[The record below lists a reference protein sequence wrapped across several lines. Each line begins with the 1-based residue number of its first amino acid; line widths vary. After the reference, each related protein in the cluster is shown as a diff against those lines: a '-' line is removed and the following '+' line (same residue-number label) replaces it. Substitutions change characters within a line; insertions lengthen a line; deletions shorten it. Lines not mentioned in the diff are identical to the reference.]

1 MQKGLNAKP
10 RTQMNFQ
17 SGNDAKFGREAV
29 AGSRDSRRAGP
40 FAHLERAG
48 SSLHWDEKHEKST
61 RQPGPSSQGTF
72 RQGEVLENG
81 SLKEKFWRS
90 LRQQEGSTSR
100 QDCPA
105 EEERERAQGW
115 CRGLSAQRSR
125 AKLLLWNKICWN
137 VDTPIP
143 E

>member
-1 MQKGLNAKP
+1 MMRNNKNPQDRLDQVLGG
-10 RTQMNFQ
+10 F
-17 SGNDAKFGREAV
+17 SSREKWWKN
-29 AGSRDSRRAGP
+29 S
-40 FAHLERAG
+40 
-48 SSLHWDEKHEKST
+48 
-61 RQPGPSSQGTF
+61 
-72 RQGEVLENG
+72 
-81 SLKEKFWRS
+81 SLKEKVWRS
-90 LRQQEGSTSR
+90 PWQQEGRASR

-115 CRGLSAQRSR
+115 CWGLSAQSST